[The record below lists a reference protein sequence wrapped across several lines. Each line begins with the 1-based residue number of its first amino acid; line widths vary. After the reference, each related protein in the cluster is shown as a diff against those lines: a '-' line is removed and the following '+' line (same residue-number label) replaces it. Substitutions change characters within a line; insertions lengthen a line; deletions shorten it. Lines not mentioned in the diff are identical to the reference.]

1 MTTVKTKVF
10 VVGGMVKDFYYK
22 TNTFQFLAHDEPS
35 GGYPCTSRTTY
46 RCAQTE
52 DFEKAVKWATGE
64 DARMAGIEDPKVYEL
79 VLEEVQFK
87 EVETVH
93 VEKHYERV

>member
-1 MTTVKTKVF
+1 MSN
-10 VVGGMVKDFYYK
+10 YYYYNYYNN
-22 TNTFQFLAHDEPS
+22 TDTFQFLAHDVSS

-52 DFEKAVKWATGE
+52 DFEKAVKWVTGK
-64 DARMAGIEDPKVYEL
+64 DAHMARIKDPKVYEL

-93 VEKHYERV
+93 IKKHYERV